1 MSNLHLADLW
11 GNIQKEI
18 EKVLLTLA
26 LLSTLVGVTNLLYIA
41 SFDGEAS

>member
-1 MSNLHLADLW
+1 MEIDMK
-11 GNIQKEI
+11 KEI

-41 SFDGEAS
+41 SFDGEAT